1 MSRRLAPLLAGLCCA
16 FALATPVAAPAATRL
31 VPQTPTTVAV
41 YATALR
47 KINPEMPDWQSRNLA
62 RELLSNAEHWKIDAN
77 MLAAIVTVESGWH
90 TTALSYAGAI
100 GLGQLMPGTAA
111 TLGINP
117 HDPSQNL
124 KGAAKYLSG
133 LMRTFGANPRRFEL
147 VFAAYNAGPKAV
159 IRYGGIPPY
168 GETQHYV
175 VKVLRAW
182 HHLATTVRLPAELGE
197 ETVAQQAHGADVDYW
212 VSGSR

>member
-1 MSRRLAPLLAGLCCA
+1 MPI
-16 FALATPVAAPAATRL
+16 ATPAATTL
-31 VPQTPTTVAV
+31 VPQTPTTVSM

-47 KINPEMPDWQSRNLA
+47 KINPDMPDQQSRNLA
-62 RELLSNAEHWKIDAN
+62 RELLSNASRWKLDAN

-90 TTALSYAGAI
+90 TSALSYAGAI

-124 KGAAKYLSG
+124 QGAAKYLSG
-133 LMRTFGANPRRFEL
+133 LMRTFGANPHRFEL

-182 HHLATTVRLPAELGE
+182 HHLASTVRLPAIAAD
-197 ETVAQQAHGADVDYW
+197 ETVAQAHGADVDYW
-212 VSGSR
+212 VGGASR